1 MPRSTFFS
9 LKAEKRERI
18 EKALVSEFENRT
30 LGDAKVK
37 HVVERLGISR
47 GSFYQYFH
55 NMQDAYFYI
64 LDLKLRFIHEGFFT
78 LYRAE
83 PQNIESVLEKYG
95 VFLRESLYAPEH
107 YPLFRNRFMAW
118 NSELE
123 MAWRQYHADEAI
135 GAFYSNPRFVLIGDL
150 VHGLMQRVFM
160 HRLSPDAFSKD
171 YDEMVRFVMGGVKNV

>member
-95 VFLRESLYAPEH
+95 VFKGIPLCAGALSLVSQSVYGVE
-107 YPLFRNRFMAW
+107 FG
-118 NSELE
+118 
-123 MAWRQYHADEAI
+123 I
-135 GAFYSNPRFVLIGDL
+135 GN
-150 VHGLMQRVFM
+150 GLATIPCR
-160 HRLSPDAFSKD
+160 
-171 YDEMVRFVMGGVKNV
+171 